1 MAAETKTRGRIWEH
15 KETLLLLEKW
25 GDENIQ
31 LQLKSCTRKKPIWLE
46 IAAYLRAAGY
56 EDRDD
61 GSCKTR
67 IHTLISAYRNYKDEC
82 SKTGNATPK
91 KKPAFFD
98 EVDEFLS
105 DKPCTKPKVIIQSA
119 TISIDGVD
127 DEEITSAENVEPN
140 VNNPG
145 SSKEKSENLHKPL
158 NYLTAVTGKTDETE
172 KPVPRQS
179 AVLKANKKRK
189 TASDVFAKFDKVFES
204 FVEYQQAADK
214 SFLEAE
220 AARERRE
227 EERAEKRKKE
237 DQEFLLKLA
246 QVLHK

>member
-25 GDENIQ
+25 RDENIQ

-105 DKPCTKPKVIIQSA
+105 NKPCTKPKVIIQSA

-145 SSKEKSENLHKPL
+145 SKQKSENLHKPL

-172 KPVPRQS
+172 KPYPVSQ
-179 AVLKANKKRK
+179 AVLKSNKKRK